1 MSDLFLLMN
10 DVNFARYA
18 DDNINYNSAESNDNF
33 IMPIQESAKKYSIG
47 FRITK
52 LKETVTN
59 VIGL

>member
-1 MSDLFLLMN
+1 MN